1 MIYILSLAH
10 YPNSEV
16 LLRTTMLEPKFKLIP
31 LENYCHAYQ
40 AEDISY
46 MDTEDP
52 RFTYAV
58 ISLVPTD
65 KNIKD
70 TKYFIRV
77 LMMNEHLRSNAAFN
91 IASGLFTSLIHPDVS
106 VVIKDTLHPVE
117 DSDLYEAL
125 AQTAMDTLAQEY
137 SYETIIENQDMARLF
152 GFLISSVIG
161 IEFSPNPVKSEVA
174 VASELLENLDDIVYI
189 YNNYLAL
196 NLNTKLKAELNYQ
209 FWSAL
214 TMMTRSNALVYA
226 DDSQGAD
233 FSNLANSKRDLT
245 TENLKKAIEISLP
258 YFNKAHIQR
267 EIRHL
272 LSHSDFDLSNKR
284 ITCKDMLLSSQQRGR
299 VNMQGF
305 MKYKNTIAI
314 LYRAY
319 LSSVEM
325 NPNENE
331 IKKLNTILDESVY
344 RLRSSDQ
351 GSLTIKILK
360 DLFTAVKKP
369 LNAYGNNDVEVI
381 FSEEISNVIKKQAL
395 VS

>member
-1 MIYILSLAH
+1 MS
-10 YPNSEV
+10 
-16 LLRTTMLEPKFKLIP
+16 EPKFKLRPIESYHHP
-31 LENYCHAYQ
+31 YQ
-40 AEDISY
+40 VEDISY
-46 MDTEDP
+46 MNTEDP

-65 KNIKD
+65 KNIED
-70 TKYFIRV
+70 ATYFIRV
-77 LMMNEHLRSNAAFN
+77 LMMNEYLRSNAAFN
-91 IASGLFTSLIHPDVS
+91 IASGLFTSLIRPDVS
-106 VVIKDTLHPVE
+106 VIIKDTLRPVE

-137 SYETIIENQDMARLF
+137 SYESIIENQDMARLF

-174 VASELLENLDDIVYI
+174 VASELLKNLDDIVYI

-196 NLNTKLKAELNYQ
+196 NLSTELKAELNYQ

-214 TMMTRSNALVYA
+214 AMMTRSNALLYA
-226 DDSQGAD
+226 DDSQGTD
-233 FSNLANSKRDLT
+233 FSNLAHSKINLT
-245 TENLKKAIEISLP
+245 AENLKKAIEISLP

-267 EIRHL
+267 EIQDL
-272 LSHSDFDLSNKR
+272 LTHSDFDLSNKK
-284 ITCKDMLLSSQQRGR
+284 ITCKDMLMSSQQRGSL
-299 VNMQGF
+299 NMYGF

-319 LSSVEM
+319 LVSVEM
-325 NPNENE
+325 NANENE
-331 IKKLNTILDESVY
+331 IKKLNTVLDESVY
-344 RLRSSDQ
+344 RLRSSNQD
-351 GSLTIKILK
+351 SLTIKILE
-360 DLFTAVKKP
+360 DLFTVVKKP
-369 LNAYGNNDVEVI
+369 LNTSGNNDVEVF

>member
-1 MIYILSLAH
+1 MS
-10 YPNSEV
+10 
-16 LLRTTMLEPKFKLIP
+16 EPKFKLIP
-31 LENYCHAYQ
+31 LKDYRHAYQ
-40 AEDISY
+40 VEDISY
-46 MDTEDP
+46 MATEDP

-58 ISLVPTD
+58 INLVPTD

-70 TKYFIRV
+70 PKYFIRV
-77 LMMNEHLRSNAAFN
+77 LMINEHLKSNAAFN

-106 VVIKDTLHPVE
+106 VVIRDTLRPVE

-137 SYETIIENQDMARLF
+137 SYESIIENQDMARLF

-174 VASELLENLDDIVYI
+174 VASELLKNLDDIVYI
-189 YNNYLAL
+189 YNNYVAL
-196 NLNTKLKAELNYQ
+196 SLSTELKAELNYQ

-214 TMMTRSNALVYA
+214 AMMTRSNALVYA
-226 DDSQGAD
+226 DDSQGTD
-233 FSNLANSKRDLT
+233 FSNLAHSKIDLT
-245 TENLKKAIEISLP
+245 AENLKKAIESSLP

-267 EIRHL
+267 EIKDL
-272 LSHSDFDLSNKR
+272 LTHSDFDLSNKK
-284 ITCKDMLLSSQQRGR
+284 ITCKDMLLSCKQRGR

-319 LSSVEM
+319 LISVEM

-331 IKKLNTILDESVY
+331 IKKLNTVLDESVY

-351 GSLTIKILK
+351 GSLIIKILK
-360 DLFTAVKKP
+360 DLFTVVKKP

>member
-1 MIYILSLAH
+1 
-10 YPNSEV
+10 
-16 LLRTTMLEPKFKLIP
+16 MLEPKLKLIP
-31 LENYCHAYQ
+31 LRNYRHAYQ
-40 AEDISY
+40 VEDVSY
-46 MDTEDP
+46 LNTEDP
-52 RFTYAV
+52 RFTYAL
-58 ISLVPTD
+58 INLKPTD

-77 LMMNEHLRSNAAFN
+77 LMMNEHLRSNAEFN

-106 VVIKDTLHPVE
+106 VIIKDTLRPVE

-137 SYETIIENQDMARLF
+137 SYEAIIENQDMARLF

-161 IEFSPNPVKSEVA
+161 IEFNPNPVKSEVA
-174 VASELLENLDDIVYI
+174 VASELLKNLDDIVYI
-189 YNNYLAL
+189 YKNYVAL
-196 NLNTKLKAELNYQ
+196 NLSRELKAELNYQ

-214 TMMTRSNALVYA
+214 AMMTRSNALVYA
-226 DDSQGAD
+226 DGSQGTD
-233 FSNLANSKRDLT
+233 FSNLAHNKIDLT
-245 TENLKKAIEISLP
+245 AENLKKAIGISLP

-267 EIRHL
+267 EIRDL
-272 LSHSDFDLSNKR
+272 LSHSDFSLSNKK
-284 ITCKDMLLSSQQRGR
+284 ITCQDMLLSSQQRGR

-319 LSSVEM
+319 LISVEI
-325 NPNENE
+325 NPHENE
-331 IKKLNTILDESVY
+331 IKKLNTVLDESVY

-351 GSLTIKILK
+351 DSLTIKILK
-360 DLFTAVKKP
+360 DLFTVVKKP

>member
-1 MIYILSLAH
+1 MS
-10 YPNSEV
+10 
-16 LLRTTMLEPKFKLIP
+16 EPKFKLIP
-31 LENYCHAYQ
+31 LKNYHHAYQ
-40 AEDISY
+40 VEDISY
-46 MDTEDP
+46 MDTQDP

-106 VVIKDTLHPVE
+106 VVIKDTLRSVE
-117 DSDLYEAL
+117 NSDLYEAL
-125 AQTAMDTLAQEY
+125 AQTAMDTLAKEY
-137 SYETIIENQDMARLF
+137 SYESIIENQDMARLF

-161 IEFSPNPVKSEVA
+161 IEFNPNPVKSEVA
-174 VASELLENLDDIVYI
+174 VASELLRNLDDIVYI
-189 YNNYLAL
+189 YNNYIAL
-196 NLNTKLKAELNYQ
+196 NLSTELKAELNYQ

-226 DDSQGAD
+226 DDSQDTD
-233 FSNLANSKRDLT
+233 FSNLAHSKIDLT
-245 TENLKKAIEISLP
+245 AENLKKAIEISLP
-258 YFNKAHIQR
+258 YFNKSHIQR
-267 EIRHL
+267 EIRNL
-272 LSHSDFDLSNKR
+272 LTHSDFDLSNRK
-284 ITCKDMLLSSQQRGR
+284 ITCKDMLISSQQRGR
-299 VNMQGF
+299 LNMHGF

-319 LSSVEM
+319 LALVEM
-325 NPNENE
+325 NANENE
-331 IKKLNTILDESVY
+331 IKKLNTVLDESVY

-351 GSLTIKILK
+351 DSLTVKILK
-360 DLFTAVKKP
+360 DLFTVVKKP
-369 LNAYGNNDVEVI
+369 LNTSGNNDVEVI